1 MTAFTDQEFVS
12 GTTITSAWLNGVN
25 DKLKSFVSVKDFG
38 AVGDG
43 SADDTA
49 AINDALAAIPVG
61 GGLRFPAGTYRVTSQ
76 IVIPAGKRLA
86 LLGEGSRQTVL
97 MYAGDNTTNDCFV
110 FGDGVS
116 DCNGFLVQGIS
127 FSSSTIMAGGAG
139 VRFRRLTRS
148 RLIDVLFGHQ
158 DGNGNFY
165 HGVWFDAI
173 DMVDVTGFQARAQQD
188 AMRVNGGTGGR
199 ANLFLSNG
207 KVAGSSVG
215 LHVGGDFGGLY
226 IDSTDIINNATNVLI
241 DRAINNTSNNRE
253 IFFGPGCFIDTA
265 DTTRT
270 ATTYDGICVDIQDTA
285 GFIFFNNTW
294 VATCGTAIRIGA
306 SFIGTVQINGGQ
318 IFNCFNTFGG
328 NGNGVQIGNTI
339 ANVVVSGTR
348 FNKIDGTAILC
359 TSGTTNN
366 VTLRSPIFNTD
377 VNVRIDSSIAA
388 KIDPLSPA
396 LVTTSQYVMGKIV
409 AGNAGPIASAV
420 DASPASTFVS
430 GPVALGGSAHFPY
443 YRNNSSGYF
452 ISLSKSKADTVGQH
466 AVVSSGDA
474 LGGFD
479 FAGSNGTAFQ
489 SAARISVVSGTVSGS
504 TVPGEFRILTRDTSN
519 NLLISLVVDTNHH
532 TRPGADNVYNLGVP
546 THRWSAV
553 YAGTGTINT
562 SDEREKQQIRE
573 LSDAERAVA
582 IRLKGLVRAFK
593 FNDAVERKGDGAR
606 IHFGV
611 IAQDV
616 KAAFEAEGLVAE
628 EYAVLCYDEWDE
640 QQEIVDTWDAEYDED
655 GNLIRE
661 AGSRVVQEYRAAGN
675 RYGVRYEEL
684 IMFIIG
690 SL

>member
-49 AINDALAAIPVG
+49 AINNALAAIPVG
-61 GGLRFPAGTYRVTSQ
+61 GGLRFPVGTYRVTSQ

-97 MYAGDNTTNDCFV
+97 MYAGNNTTNDCFV
-110 FGDGVS
+110 FGDGVL

-127 FSSSTIMAGGAG
+127 FSSSTMMTGGAG

-148 RLIDVLFGHQ
+148 SLIDVLFGHQ

-165 HGVWFDAI
+165 HGAWFDAI
-173 DMVDVTGFQARAQQD
+173 DMVNVTGFQARAQQD
-188 AMRVNGGTGGR
+188 AIRVNGGTGGKS
-199 ANLFLSNG
+199 NLFLSNG
-207 KVAGSSVG
+207 KVGGAVVG

-226 IDSTDIINNATNVLI
+226 VDSTDIINNATNVLI
-241 DRAINNTSNNRE
+241 DRTINNVANRE
-253 IFFGPGCFIDTA
+253 CFFGPGCYIDTA

-270 ATTYDGICVDIQDTA
+270 ATTYNGICVDIQDTG
-285 GFIFFNNTW
+285 GFVFFNNTW
-294 VATCGTAIRIGA
+294 VATCGTAIRTGT
-306 SFIGTVQINGGQ
+306 SFAGTLQIDSG
-318 IFNCFNTFGG
+318 IISNCLNTFGG
-328 NGNGVQIGNTI
+328 NGNGVQIGNTNAKVI
-339 ANVVVSGTR
+339 VSGTR
-348 FNKIDGTAILC
+348 FVNIDGTAILC
-359 TSGTTNN
+359 TAGTTTG
-366 VTLRSPIFNTD
+366 VILRSPTFDID
-377 VNVRIDSSIAA
+377 VNARIDSSIAA
-388 KIDPLSPA
+388 VIDPLSGA
-396 LVTTSQYVMGKIV
+396 LVSTSQSVMGKTV
-409 AGNAGPIASAV
+409 GGHTTPIGSST
-420 DASPASTFVS
+420 DGSPAATFVT
-430 GPVALGGSAHFPY
+430 GPGALGGAVHIPY
-443 YRNNSSGYF
+443 YRNNASGVF
-452 ISLSKSKADTVGQH
+452 INISKSRADTIGQH
-466 AVVSSGDA
+466 VAVNPGDA
-474 LGGFD
+474 LGSVE
-479 FAGSNGTAFQ
+479 FAGSDGSAFR
-489 SAARISVVSGTVSGS
+489 SAALISVVSGTVSGS
-504 TVPGEFRILTRDTSN
+504 TIPGELRISTRDNNN
-519 NLLISLVVDTNHH
+519 NLVPSLVVETGHH
-532 TRPGADNVYNLGVP
+532 TRPGADNVYTLGAP
-546 THRWSAV
+546 THRWSV
-553 YAGTGTINT
+553 VFAGAGAINT